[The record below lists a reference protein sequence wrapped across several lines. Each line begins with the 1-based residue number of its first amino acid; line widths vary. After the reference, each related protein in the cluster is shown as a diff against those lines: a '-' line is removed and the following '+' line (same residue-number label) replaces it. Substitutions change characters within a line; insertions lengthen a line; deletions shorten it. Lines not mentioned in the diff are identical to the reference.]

1 MNAQAPL
8 WPDYESGVFFD
19 EMIDASG
26 KPRSQYRKLYTWLRR
41 RSGRDMTDLQHEAD
55 LSLLNQG
62 VTFTVYSDARGTE
75 KIFPFDL
82 MPRLITSSEW
92 EKLEAGIR
100 QRLTAMN
107 LFLQD
112 IYHEQKILK
121 DQVIP
126 TDLIVNSPYFCREM
140 MHVDVPGGIYTH
152 ISGIDLIRDGE
163 GMFRVLEDNLRSPS
177 GVSYVVENR
186 WVMGRVMPDLLQQ
199 YRIRAVDHYPQ
210 MLFDGL
216 ASLSR
221 EGNPTIA
228 VLTPGTFNSAYFEHA
243 FLANQMGA
251 ELVEGQDLIVD
262 NDVLYMK
269 TTEGLVRVDVL
280 YRRVDDDFLDPLTFR
295 PDSVLGVAGIMH
307 AYRAGNLVLA
317 NAPGTGVADDKA
329 TYAYIPDIIRYY
341 LDEEPVIPIVPT
353 WLCRRPD
360 ELAYVLDHLEELVVK
375 PTDASGGYGMLVG
388 SHATKEKIAEF
399 RQLLAANPEHYIA
412 QPIQKL
418 STHPTLVEKNEKKV
432 LQPRH
437 IDLRPYAVCGANGE
451 ISVLPGG
458 LTRVALAEG
467 QLVVNSSQGGG
478 SKDTWV
484 LYPEDGEN
492 HA

>member
-8 WPDYESGVFFD
+8 WADYAPGNFFD

-26 KPRSQYRKLYTWLRR
+26 NPRSQYRKLYTWLRR
-41 RSGRDMTDLQHEAD
+41 RSGKDMTDLQHEAD

-112 IYHEQKILK
+112 IYHEQRILK
-121 DQVIP
+121 DQLIP

-140 MHVDVPGGIYTH
+140 MYVDVPGGIYTH

-163 GMFRVLEDNLRSPS
+163 GEFRVLEDNLRSPS

-199 YRIRAVDHYPQ
+199 HRIRAVDHYPQ

-216 ASLSR
+216 ASLSA
-221 EGNPTIA
+221 EMNPTIA

-295 PDSVLGVAGIMH
+295 PDSILGVAGIMH

-329 TYAYIPDIIRYY
+329 TYAYTPDIIRYY
-341 LDEEPVIPIVPT
+341 LDEEPIIPIVPT
-353 WLCRRPD
+353 YLCRRPD

-388 SHATKEKIAEF
+388 TQSTKEKIAEF
-399 RQLLAANPEHYIA
+399 RKLLAANPEHYIA
-412 QPIQKL
+412 QPTQKL
-418 STHPTLVEKNEKKV
+418 STHPTLVEKNSQKL

-437 IDLRPYAVCGANGE
+437 IDLRPYAVCGAEGN

-484 LYPEDGEN
+484 LYPEEEKDR
-492 HA
+492 A